1 MLGLL
6 KMYRGGF
13 RKQTSGYQRRK
24 GGGGTNEGYG
34 INRYKLLH
42 IKSISSE
49 DLLGSTGVTAITL
62 LNP

>member
-1 MLGLL
+1 MDLESKLVV
-6 KMYRGGF
+6 
-13 RKQTSGYQRRK
+13 TK
-24 GGGGTNEGYG
+24 GEREGGGTNEGYG